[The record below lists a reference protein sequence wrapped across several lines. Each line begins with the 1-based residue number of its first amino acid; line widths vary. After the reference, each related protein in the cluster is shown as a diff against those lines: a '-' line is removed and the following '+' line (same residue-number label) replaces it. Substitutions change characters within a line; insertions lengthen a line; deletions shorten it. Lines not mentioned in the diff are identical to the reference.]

1 MKVQLIGKTSS
12 GKYKVKID
20 DKIIDTY
27 DDVLINNKLIYKKEI
42 DNEMLDRIN
51 SDNLFYEAYNK
62 VLSYILKRQRTLSEI
77 NEYLDKFEISNIEKY
92 MIIEKLKNNGLVND
106 LQYVKSFI
114 SDAINLSKDGP
125 NKIRKN
131 LIDKKIDEKTI
142 DNELSK
148 IDDDVFI
155 DKALKI
161 IKKRFDNN
169 TKYSKNQLKQKIT
182 LYLINI
188 GYDKNMIDSLI
199 NNFDFNEIDLLENE
213 YDKIYNKLS
222 KKYEGYELKNK
233 IKQKLYSKGFDMN
246 LISDLIQ
253 KKDSF

>member
-1 MKVQLIGKTSS
+1 MKVQLIGKISS

-62 VLSYILKRQRTLSEI
+62 ALSYILKRQRTLSEI

>member
-62 VLSYILKRQRTLSEI
+62 TLSYILKRQRTLSEI
-77 NEYLDKFEISNIEKY
+77 NEYLDKFEISNIEKN